1 MQRMKKWSWWVLLGG
16 GLAAGW
22 LAGQTTSFS
31 SAASEEA
38 AGRAVPRYLVHD
50 VYFTL
55 KDKSPE
61 SKAAFVEACKKYL
74 SGHKD
79 AVWFAA
85 GVRAGEFQRQVNDQE
100 FDVALQVVFKDKAA
114 HDAYQEHPRHL
125 KFIEENK
132 DRWSK
137 VRVCDW
143 YLEASDHG
151 AVLMP
156 QK

>member
-1 MQRMKKWSWWVLLGG
+1 MQTMKKVCWVFVLGCG
-16 GLAAGW
+16 AAAGW
-22 LAGQTTSFS
+22 WVGQSGTVCPAGG
-31 SAASEEA
+31 EEA
-38 AGRAVPRYLVHD
+38 PARALPRYLVHD

-55 KDKSPE
+55 KDKTPE
-61 SKAAFVEACKKYL
+61 AQAAFVESCKKYL

-79 AVWFAA
+79 TVWFAA
-85 GVRAGEFQRQVNDQE
+85 GVRAGEFQRPVNDQE
-100 FDVALQVVFKDKAA
+100 FDVALQVVFKDKSA
-114 HDAYQEHPRHL
+114 HDTYQEHPRHL

-143 YLEASDHG
+143 YMEASDHG
-151 AVLMP
+151 AVLMQ

>member
-1 MQRMKKWSWWVLLGG
+1 MRCAKKLGWFALIGCGIVVG
-16 GLAAGW
+16 GILNSSGV
-22 LAGQTTSFS
+22 FS
-31 SAASEEA
+31 SAGGEEA
-38 AGRAVPRYLVHD
+38 AVRAAPRYLVHD

-55 KDKSPE
+55 KEKTPE
-61 SKAAFVEACKKYL
+61 AKAAFVEACKKYL
-74 SGHKD
+74 AGHKD

-85 GVRAGEFQRQVNDQE
+85 GVRAEEFQRPVNDQE

-114 HDAYQEHPRHL
+114 HDTYQEHPRHL

-132 DRWSK
+132 DRWTK

-143 YLEASDHG
+143 YLQASDHG
-151 AVLMP
+151 AILMP